1 MGTTKKILVVE
12 DSEDCRE
19 LQALV
24 IKRLGY
30 EVIEAD
36 NGIAAI
42 DEAIAEQ
49 PDLILMDL
57 GLPKMIGDDAIVQL
71 KNLPSTR
78 EIPVIICTAYD
89 PSPRVSR
96 AIVAGAVDVLHKPV
110 KFSELQNLIRKHIRS
125 DKKSGP
131 EGGHQNSPSTR
142 HATSKFPFQ
151 PR

>member
-57 GLPKMIGDDAIVQL
+57 GLPKIIGDDVIVQL

-89 PSPRVSR
+89 QSESKPSHRCWR
-96 AIVAGAVDVLHKPV
+96 GRRLA
-110 KFSELQNLIRKHIRS
+110 
-125 DKKSGP
+125 
-131 EGGHQNSPSTR
+131 
-142 HATSKFPFQ
+142 
-151 PR
+151 